1 MDTSAWGQPAP
12 LPSSRSCHGK
22 AGSTRVPRREA
33 IRAEQ
38 IRLLYANAPAG
49 FVATGLNAGLLALVQ
64 WSVIPPLVILAW
76 LTYMLGLTVLR
87 AMVVWRFQRVAPA
100 PHAMGPWG
108 ILFGLG
114 TGLAG
119 IGWGSAG
126 VVLFPDTSMTH
137 QVFLTFVLGGMIAG
151 AVGLLAARMPV
162 FLSFACPTAV
172 PVILHWLAQGDRL
185 ATTMGGMAALF
196 TLVSIFT
203 AYKLHGIILAS
214 VHLRFDNADLV
225 ASVVA
230 EKGRVEHLNTQLTV
244 EIAERQRAEEALR
257 TAHEALEVRVQERTA
272 ELAMALAQL
281 QAEMH
286 ERQQLAEQ
294 LRQAQKMEAI
304 GTLAG
309 GIAHDFNNI
318 LAAILGFAEL
328 ATSHLPPSSTVW
340 HYLQAV
346 LTAGK
351 RARDLVQQILA
362 FSRKQSSERQRCHLQ
377 PLLKE
382 TLTLLRAVLPSTI
395 VIHQHIA
402 EEAGAVV
409 VDPIQIHQVVMNL
422 CTNAEHAMRDTGGLL
437 EVGLAVVDIDA
448 SLAAQHPALTLGP
461 YVRLTVR
468 DTGHGMT
475 PEVVQRIFDPYFTTK
490 VPGEGTGM
498 GLAVVHGIVLSHGG
512 AITVASTPR
521 QGTAFAVYLP
531 QMAEGASPREAPP
544 LTPLPLGKECILFV
558 DDEAALA
565 AMGQAML
572 ERLGYEVVACSSSL
586 EALETFR
593 AAPRRFDLVITDQTM
608 PYLTGE
614 ALVRTLRD
622 IRPDVPIILCT
633 GFSHSLDAQKA
644 QALGIN
650 AFLMKPWQGDDLARA
665 VREALGEG
673 Q

>member
-1 MDTSAWGQPAP
+1 MDTSSWGQPAP
-12 LPSSRSCHGK
+12 LPPSRSCHGK

-49 FVATGLNAGLLALVQ
+49 FVATGLNAGLLALIQ
-64 WSVIPPLVILAW
+64 WPVIPPPVILAW
-76 LTYMLGLTVLR
+76 LTYMLALTGLR
-87 AMVVWRFQRVAPA
+87 AVVVWRFQRVAPA

-108 ILFGLG
+108 LLFGLG

-119 IGWGSAG
+119 LGWGSAG
-126 VVLFPDTSMTH
+126 VVLFPGTSMTH

-151 AVGLLAARMPV
+151 AVGLLSARMHV

-203 AYKLHGIILAS
+203 AYKLHCIILAS

-230 EKGRVEHLNTQLTV
+230 EKGRVDHLNTQLTA

-272 ELAMALAQL
+272 ELATTLAQL

-382 TLTLLRAVLPSTI
+382 TLTLLRAALPSTI

-409 VDPIQIHQVVMNL
+409 VDPTQIHQVVMNL
-422 CTNAEHAMRDTGGLL
+422 CTNAAHAMRDKGGLL
-437 EVGLAVVDIDA
+437 EVGLEAVEVDVP
-448 SLAAQHPALTLGP
+448 LAAQHPALTPGP

-475 PEVVQRIFDPYFTTK
+475 PEVVQRIFEPYFTTK
-490 VPGEGTGM
+490 APGEGTGM

-531 QMAEGASPREAPP
+531 QMAEGAPPRKAPP

-586 EALETFR
+586 EALEMFR

-622 IRPDVPIILCT
+622 MRPDVPIILCT

-673 Q
+673 R